1 MQMYEP
7 SLDWANE
14 LVGSLVWTAKA
25 WVITAVVTVV
35 VLVLLARLTTWGRQF
50 WRVTGGYF
58 RGRESVIVWA
68 WLGALLFLTLI
79 SVRLAVLLS
88 YQSNDLYSSLQVAF
102 EGAGAGNEAVRDS
115 GVQGF
120 WTAILTF
127 ALIAALFVGR
137 QILDIYL
144 TQHFIIRWR
153 VWLTDRLSG
162 DWLDEESFYRGRFLA
177 HPVDNPDQRIQLDI
191 DSFTAATGTGPNTPT
206 CATSTRAPSFA
217 FTSNRYHPPAGTR
230 TAAANPSAS
239 GTTRLSTTGS
249 LSPSRKNFASTAS
262 DPDTRPLNSTVPN
275 PLPSRC
281 TTA

>member
-68 WLGALLFLTLI
+68 WLGALLFVTLI
-79 SVRLAVLLS
+79 SVRLSVLLS

-115 GVQGF
+115 GVRGF

-127 ALIAALFVGR
+127 ALMWRVFGADSLATQGLFQSGWFVVG
-137 QILDIYL
+137 LL
-144 TQHFIIRWR
+144 TQVMVVHLIRTPRLPFI
-153 VWLTDRLSG
+153 
-162 DWLDEESFYRGRFLA
+162 ESR
-177 HPVDNPDQRIQLDI
+177 
-191 DSFTAATGTGPNTPT
+191 AATPLVVM
-206 CATSTRAPSFA
+206 SLVV
-217 FTSNRYHPPAGTR
+217 
-230 TAAANPSAS
+230 AAVGVLMVTILVVLVLVAVAVV
-239 GTTRLSTTGS
+239 L
-249 LSPSRKNFASTAS
+249 
-262 DPDTRPLNSTVPN
+262 TVVW
-275 PLPSRC
+275 
-281 TTA
+281 